1 MTGLGVTYE
10 VRIQLQTEL
19 AASLETRGIALS
31 RDVATRSAN
40 LILTENT
47 FALHQLVHDTQ
58 ENNPDV
64 RYVFVVDPENQ
75 VLVHSFARRV
85 PSDLLSIGRVPKHD
99 AYRVQVLATDEG
111 LITDVATPVLAGRAG
126 TVHVGLSQRGLA
138 ASVSR
143 ATRVLAAV
151 TLAALLGGF
160 GVALIFT
167 RVLMRPV
174 VELVGVARA
183 VGHGDLSARA
193 GRHSDDEIGE
203 LALAFNAM
211 SENLARSQADVLC
224 RLRELEALNAT
235 ATAISGSSGLDDLL
249 EASIRKVLEILPVR
263 AGWVFLDGGSG
274 PLRLAAQVGLPP
286 GLGLEIR
293 TPGAVCAEMLTE
305 ARPMVIDNVSDR
317 CPCSRPPM
325 AMAGL
330 ACHVCVPLIAGERVV
345 GLLNLADDRGRV
357 FTSEELR
364 LLGSIGRQ
372 VGVAVENA
380 RLWDEVKRKEA
391 LRGQLLSQVI
401 GAQEAERKRIARELH
416 DEAGQSLTALL
427 LGLRTLDQDPALS
440 DSSRHHLAD
449 LRTLAKDLFD
459 DLHRL
464 AVELRPDALD
474 HLGLVGAVESCLRDF
489 GARAGL
495 TIDFHASGVDGLR
508 VPGDVEIAIYRIAQ
522 EALGN
527 VVRHAAASRV
537 DVLLERRND
546 ALILIVEDD
555 GRGFDVDRA
564 LHPAPLDD
572 ERRLGLFGVQER
584 AALLNGRVTI
594 ESEHGRGTTLFVEIP
609 LGESYDPDSA
619 R

>member
-10 VRIQLQTEL
+10 VRSQLRTEL

-31 RDVATRSAN
+31 RDVAARSAD

-47 FALHQLVHDTQ
+47 FALYRLVRDTQ

-85 PSDLLSIGRVPKHD
+85 PSDLLSIGRVPKQD

-151 TLAALLGGF
+151 TLAVLVGGF

-167 RVLMRPV
+167 RVLTRPV

-193 GRHSDDEIGE
+193 SRHSDDEIGE
-203 LALAFNAM
+203 LALAFNTM
-211 SENLARSQADVLC
+211 SENLAQSQADVLR

-263 AGWVFLDGGSG
+263 AGWVFLGFDSG

-286 GLGLEIR
+286 GFSPEIR
-293 TPGAVCAEMLTE
+293 TPGPVCAEMLTE

-317 CPCSRPPM
+317 CPCSSQRM

-345 GLLNLADDRGRV
+345 GLLNLAGDEGRV

-380 RLWDEVKRKEA
+380 RLWDEVKRKES

-427 LGLRTLDQDPALS
+427 LGLRTLDEDTALS
-440 DSSRHHLAD
+440 DSSRQHLAD

-464 AVELRPDALD
+464 AVELRPAALD
-474 HLGLVGAVESCLRDF
+474 QLGLVGAVESCLRDF

-495 TIDFHASGVDGLR
+495 TIDFHASGVDGLC
-508 VPGDVEIAIYRIAQ
+508 VPGDMEIAIYRIAQ
-522 EALGN
+522 EALSN

-537 DVLLERRND
+537 DVLLERRDN

>member
-1 MTGLGVTYE
+1 
-10 VRIQLQTEL
+10 
-19 AASLETRGIALS
+19 
-31 RDVATRSAN
+31 
-40 LILTENT
+40 
-47 FALHQLVHDTQ
+47 
-58 ENNPDV
+58 
-64 RYVFVVDPENQ
+64 
-75 VLVHSFARRV
+75 
-85 PSDLLSIGRVPKHD
+85 
-99 AYRVQVLATDEG
+99 
-111 LITDVATPVLAGRAG
+111 
-126 TVHVGLSQRGLA
+126 
-138 ASVSR
+138 
-143 ATRVLAAV
+143 
-151 TLAALLGGF
+151 
-160 GVALIFT
+160 
-167 RVLMRPV
+167 
-174 VELVGVARA
+174 
-183 VGHGDLSARA
+183 
-193 GRHSDDEIGE
+193 
-203 LALAFNAM
+203 
-211 SENLARSQADVLC
+211 
-224 RLRELEALNAT
+224 
-235 ATAISGSSGLDDLL
+235 
-249 EASIRKVLEILPVR
+249 
-263 AGWVFLDGGSG
+263 
-274 PLRLAAQVGLPP
+274 
-286 GLGLEIR
+286 
-293 TPGAVCAEMLTE
+293 
-305 ARPMVIDNVSDR
+305 
-317 CPCSRPPM
+317 M

-345 GLLNLADDRGRV
+345 GLLNLADDQGRV

>member
-10 VRIQLQTEL
+10 VRSQLRTEL
-19 AASLETRGIALS
+19 AAGLETRGIALS
-31 RDVATRSAN
+31 RDVAARSAD

-47 FALHQLVHDTQ
+47 FALYRLVRDTQ

-85 PSDLLSIGRVPKHD
+85 PSDLLSIGRVPKQD

-143 ATRVLAAV
+143 ATRVVAAV
-151 TLAALLGGF
+151 TLAALVGGF

-167 RVLMRPV
+167 RVLTRPV

-193 GRHSDDEIGE
+193 SRHSDDEIGE

-211 SENLARSQADVLC
+211 SENLAQSQADLLR

-249 EASIRKVLEILPVR
+249 EASIRTVLEIVPVQ
-263 AGWVFLDGGSG
+263 AGWVFLGLGSG
-274 PLRLAAQVGLPP
+274 PLRLAAQVGLSP
-286 GLGLEIR
+286 GFSLEIR
-293 TPGAVCAEMLTE
+293 MPGCVCAEMLTE

-317 CPCSRPPM
+317 CPCSRQLM

-330 ACHVCVPLIAGERVV
+330 ACHVCVPLIAGERIV
-345 GLLNLADDRGRV
+345 GLLNLADAGGRG

-427 LGLRTLDQDPALS
+427 LGLRTLDEDPLLS
-440 DSSRHHLAD
+440 DCSRHHLAD
-449 LRTLAKDLFD
+449 LRMLAKDLFD

-474 HLGLVGAVESCLRDF
+474 QLGLVGAVESCLRHF

-495 TIDFHASGVDGLR
+495 AIDFHASGFDGLR

-537 DVLLERRND
+537 DVLLERRNNVM
-546 ALILIVEDD
+546 ILIVEDD

-564 LHPAPLDD
+564 LCPAPLDD
-572 ERRLGLFGVQER
+572 ERRLGLFGMQER
-584 AALLNGRVTI
+584 AALLNGSVTI
-594 ESEHGRGTTLFVEIP
+594 ESEHGRGTTLFLEIP
-609 LGESYDPDSA
+609 LGEPHDPDPA